1 MNNWNIIS
9 ANFVE
14 VTNRG
19 AYLYFMGATIY
30 PSVRLRLC
38 VWRAA
43 CITPA
48 ASPRIYLLTHPP
60 TYPPTHAHYIPST

>member
-1 MNNWNIIS
+1 MVVDLFWADPTYLHTKSTQLLIVNNWNIIS

-19 AYLYFMGATIY
+19 AYLYFMGASIY

-38 VWRAA
+38 VWRTA
-43 CITPA
+43 CT
-48 ASPRIYLLTHPP
+48 T
-60 TYPPTHAHYIPST
+60 